1 MEENKLDVI
10 RGSLEEER
18 EAIEKQLAE
27 YGAVADREGIEVR
40 VDGGFADSAQA
51 TAERSEILSFIEQL
65 QSSHSEIAAAL
76 DRIEEGR
83 YGRCERCGEHI
94 PIERLEAIP
103 TARLCVNC
111 KQVRTG

>member
-10 RGSLEEER
+10 RGSLEDER
-18 EAIEKQLAE
+18 VAIERQLAE
-27 YGAVADREGIEVR
+27 YGAAADREGIEVR

-51 TAERSEILSFIEQL
+51 TAERSEMLSFIEQL
-65 QSSHSEIAAAL
+65 QSAHSEIVAAL
-76 DRIEEGR
+76 NRIEEGR
-83 YGRCERCGEHI
+83 YGECERCGQHI
-94 PIERLEAIP
+94 PLERLEALP

>member
-1 MEENKLDVI
+1 MEENQLNVI

-18 EAIEKQLAE
+18 VAIERQLAE
-27 YGAVADREGIEVR
+27 YGAAADREGIEVR

-51 TAERSEILSFIEQL
+51 TAERSEILSLIEQL
-65 QSSHSEIAAAL
+65 QSAHSEISAAI
-76 DRIEEGR
+76 DRIDQGS
-83 YGRCERCGEHI
+83 YGRCERCGQHI